1 MATIQLELAGC
12 GTDVEGWCEIV
23 DVEGFHC
30 QVQEDQLPCINRLTA
45 LFLLFGLFNKKHSLK
60 INNCDSQYLL

>member
-45 LFLLFGLFNKKHSLK
+45 LFLLFGLFN
-60 INNCDSQYLL
+60 